1 MTVGV
6 TCTPKPATPF
16 EQATIRDQLLGAV
29 APDKTFAPLAAKVK
43 VLPSS
48 NCVKEK

>member
-6 TCTPKPATPF
+6 TCTPKPAAPF
-16 EQATIRDQLLGAV
+16 EQATIRDKLLDTV
-29 APDKTFAPLAAKVK
+29 APDKKFVPLAAKVK